1 MIKGESFMNYI
12 ILDLEW
18 NQGAA
23 EKTEEKL
30 PFEIIEIGAIK
41 LNDRR
46 EKTDEFN
53 ELIKPQVYHEMNYI
67 TRKLIHLQMEQL
79 EEGKTFP
86 DVMRA
91 FQNWWGD
98 DYIFCTWGS
107 MDLVE
112 LQRNIRYYQ
121 MEPISD
127 RPFRFL
133 DIQKLFS
140 IAFEDR
146 KSRRSLEYAIDFLN
160 IEKDIPFHRALSDA
174 YYTAKILAL
183 LDENVLENYSFDIF
197 HIPVSKKEEIH
208 AIFDKVPQESYAKY
222 ISRGF
227 ENKIK
232 AMNDKN
238 IISTRC
244 YLCHKNLKKR
254 IRWFTPNGKHYY
266 CVSYCDI
273 HGHMKSKIRI
283 RKSENNLVYIIKTEK
298 FISEEDVEN
307 IYKKQEQARQHRKEK
322 RAARN
327 QNHRS

>member
-1 MIKGESFMNYI
+1 MNYI

-67 TRKLIHLQMEQL
+67 TRKIIHLQMEQL

-298 FISEEDVEN
+298 FVSEEDVEN

>member
-1 MIKGESFMNYI
+1 MNYI

-23 EKTEEKL
+23 EKTEETL

-46 EKTDEFN
+46 EKIDEFN
-53 ELIKPQVYHEMNYI
+53 ELIKPQVYHEMNHV

-79 EEGKTFP
+79 EDGKTFP
-86 DVMRA
+86 EVMQA
-91 FQNWWGD
+91 FRDWWGD

-107 MDLVE
+107 MDLIE

-140 IAFEDR
+140 IAYEDR
-146 KSRRSLEYAIDFLN
+146 KSRKSLEYAIDFLK

-174 YYTAKILAL
+174 YYTAKVLAL

-227 ENKIK
+227 EDKTR

-238 IISTRC
+238 ITGTKC
-244 YLCHKNLKKR
+244 YLCHRNLKKK
-254 IRWFTPNGKHYY
+254 IKWFTPNGKHYY
-266 CVSYCDI
+266 CVSYCDV
-273 HGHMKSKIRI
+273 HGYMKSKIRI
-283 RKSENNLVYIIKTEK
+283 RKSENNQIYIIKTEK
-298 FISEEDVEN
+298 FISEEDAEN
-307 IYKKQEQARQHRKEK
+307 IYKKQEQARQHRNEK

>member
-1 MIKGESFMNYI
+1 MNYI

-23 EKTEEKL
+23 EKTEETL

-46 EKTDEFN
+46 EKIDEFN
-53 ELIKPQVYHEMNYI
+53 ELIKPQIYHEMNHV

-79 EEGKTFP
+79 EDGKTFP
-86 DVMRA
+86 EVMQA
-91 FQNWWGD
+91 FRDWWGD

-107 MDLVE
+107 MDLIE

-140 IAFEDR
+140 IAYEDR
-146 KSRRSLEYAIDFLN
+146 KSRKSLEYAIDFLK

-174 YYTAKILAL
+174 YYTAKVLAL

-227 ENKIK
+227 EDKTR

-238 IISTRC
+238 ITGTKC
-244 YLCHKNLKKR
+244 YLCHRNLKKK
-254 IRWFTPNGKHYY
+254 IKWFTPNGKHYY
-266 CVSYCDI
+266 CVSYCDV
-273 HGHMKSKIRI
+273 HGYMKSKIRI
-283 RKSENNLVYIIKTEK
+283 RKSENNQIYIIKTEK
-298 FISEEDVEN
+298 FISEEDTEN